1 MPKVTALPTQAWDV
15 LEGVVT
21 YTFYTIAAIVLS
33 RYGIEHLPR
42 FIQLF
47 LFANLPGLL
56 MLAISL
62 LRERLENRRW
72 Q

>member
-1 MPKVTALPTQAWDV
+1 MPKVTALPTQTWDV
-15 LEGVVT
+15 LESVVT
-21 YTFYTIAAIVLS
+21 YTFYTIAAIALS

-47 LFANLPGLL
+47 LFTNLPGLL

-62 LRERLENRRW
+62 LRERLEIRRW
-72 Q
+72 S